1 MVNIYFILMIL
12 GASYSCATSVLA
24 VYLIENDPV
33 TYELYRKPMMV
44 FAGLTF
50 IVGLIAS
57 LFV

>member
-1 MVNIYFILMIL
+1 MINIYFILMVL
-12 GASYSCATSVLA
+12 GAAYSFGTSVLA
-24 VYLIENDPV
+24 VYLIERDPV

-50 IVGLIAS
+50 VVGLIAS